1 MVINICLM
9 VLIVLVAIIL
19 LSYNKL
25 IKQRN
30 RVKQAASGID
40 IVLNQRFDLIP
51 NLVECVKGYAKHENE
66 TLEDLVAARS
76 SYQNHD
82 GVNIKEAQRINNG
95 FNRLLAIAESYPD
108 LKANEQFLILQSK
121 LSKIENELQSARHI
135 YNSRVTTYNT
145 SIETVPSNLIA
156 KMFAFEKAE
165 LFKIEDSKRENVE
178 VNI

>member
-40 IVLNQRFDLIP
+40 IVLNQIFDLIP

-82 GVNIKEAQRINNG
+82 GVNI
-95 FNRLLAIAESYPD
+95 
-108 LKANEQFLILQSK
+108 
-121 LSKIENELQSARHI
+121 
-135 YNSRVTTYNT
+135 
-145 SIETVPSNLIA
+145 
-156 KMFAFEKAE
+156 
-165 LFKIEDSKRENVE
+165 
-178 VNI
+178 